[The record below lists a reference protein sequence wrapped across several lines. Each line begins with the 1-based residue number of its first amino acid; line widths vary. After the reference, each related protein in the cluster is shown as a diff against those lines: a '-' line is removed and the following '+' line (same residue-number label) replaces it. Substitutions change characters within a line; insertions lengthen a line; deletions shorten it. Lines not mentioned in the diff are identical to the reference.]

1 MFRLFGILVAI
12 AGLTACSS
20 GVTNQGAGGSGTNC
34 GAVDL
39 VCVMTIELESFSI
52 DAFASD
58 TDLDGFPDELLESQT
73 ATLNIV
79 INDPLGV
86 WSNIFQG
93 ITFTRYH
100 VTYDESGRAPNLGPR
115 TFTGTLP
122 ITLSGSTGTGSIEI
136 IIADQATFRQFSS
149 QASGS
154 TVFSYVITIQA
165 FGRDFATNKD
175 VVVVARI
182 NVEIGD
188 FVESPPEP
196 PEEEEEMMEEAP

>member
-58 TDLDGFPDELLESQT
+58 TDLDGFPDELLESKT

-79 INDPLGV
+79 LNDPLGT

-100 VTYDESGRAPNLGPR
+100 VTYDESGGAPNLGPR
-115 TFTGTLP
+115 TFTGTLN
-122 ITLSGSTGTGSIEI
+122 ITLSGSTGSGSIEI
-136 IIADQATFRQFSS
+136 IVADQRTFRQFAS

-154 TVFSYVITIQA
+154 SNFSYVITIQA

-175 VVVVARI
+175 VVVVARV
-182 NVEIGD
+182 NVEIGE
-188 FVESPPEP
+188 FLESVPQPPD
-196 PEEEEEMMEEAP
+196 EEMMMTPTGT